1 MILQTRLLTDAE
13 VKDLGS
19 LIPENCQGIAMT
31 VVRLFFA
38 NPTKSDWDLQGTGAI
53 CLMKDYSRRSHYMQ
67 FLKADPK
74 EVHWEQEL
82 YLELRLKFRSDRF
95 YEFEGD
101 SGSIGIQF
109 ADLSESE
116 IFVSAVESVLT
127 KKLERI
133 KRRDNKRKIH
143 DTAPELNNNTS
154 KRGTKDVAA
163 SASSS
168 NERDNESNFF
178 SNINIFNRNRSRRS
192 KKKRPE
198 ISEPS
203 DFKHVT
209 MHRDGKIVEDF
220 GGLDDSVKHLLFM
233 AGVNSNEILE
243 DPKKQRE
250 IFQFLRK
257 NNSDIEIINNHRET
271 YSKGPRRV
279 PPPPPTRSSNTAIS
293 NLDSKSIPP
302 APPLGKKPSLSPLK
316 HPSIKPPPPP
326 RTAPSTPAFKP
337 DPPPPSNH
345 FNHSVRHP
353 KPKQSSSGRPN
364 PPPPPPPPPPSV
376 ISIGSSAQSS
386 LPPPPSVITAGSTA
400 KSSQLPPPPPPP
412 AKPPVRTSSNPSFPP
427 PPPPSSAKSLHHV
440 ALARSH
446 SKSSKNYSFPSP
458 PTYTKSSNPSF
469 PPPPPPSSNKLIN
482 YSAPPISSGKSS
494 HSSVPPPP
502 PPPSSSKSSLSSVPP
517 PPILSSNSSAPPPPP
532 SATTTTTTSPS
543 NEQSHVKSKPSSSG
557 PPPPPSGGS
566 KPAFDICSAIK
577 NASGTLQPVKPFEK
591 KAVPE
596 GRSALLDSIVNGG
609 KKIQLKSVAERICKE
624 NVEATPETPTT
635 LTEVLQI
642 ALLKIK
648 NDVQVSSESEDGSNN
663 DSDSSEWSDDESY
676 QQKLEKFVSL

>member
-1 MILQTRLLTDAE
+1 MQRSKIW
-13 VKDLGS
+13 GS

-154 KRGTKDVAA
+154 KRGTKEVAA

-257 NNSDIEIINNHRET
+257 NNSDIENNNNHRGLLILQYQT
-271 YSKGPRRV
+271 SI
-279 PPPPPTRSSNTAIS
+279 A
-293 NLDSKSIPP
+293 NLF
-302 APPLGKKPSLSPLK
+302 LLLLLWGKKPSLSPLK

-364 PPPPPPPPPPSV
+364 PPPPPPPPPPSF
-376 ISIGSSAQSS
+376 
-386 LPPPPSVITAGSTA
+386 ITAGSTA

-502 PPPSSSKSSLSSVPP
+502 PPPSSSKSSLSS
-517 PPILSSNSSAPPPPP
+517 
-532 SATTTTTTSPS
+532 
-543 NEQSHVKSKPSSSG
+543 SKPSSSG

-663 DSDSSEWSDDESY
+663 ESDSSEWSDDESY